1 MAAKLGSGERF
12 KAVEESAE
20 KSGARNP
27 AAVAAAA
34 GMKKWGKDKM
44 EKMARAG
51 KKRHE
56 RSRGRSSGR

>member
-27 AAVAAAA
+27 AAAA

-51 KKRHE
+51 KKKTS
-56 RSRGRSSGR
+56 RSKGRSSGR